1 MMSKNNE
8 FNPRLIARLEE
19 LRNVP
24 ARDPHAAARGRARF
38 LVQAAEIAIPVSA
51 REGQRHK
58 GWRQFSRKERLV
70 MNAVIS
76 IVAALAV
83 LLSGG
88 VTVAAAQDDL
98 PTQPLYQVKLFSEDA
113 RLWLN
118 TDPQTEVGL
127 LMQLVQTRVNEM
139 NALTAM
145 GVTPPA
151 QVQERLEQHIQQVL
165 QIAAGME
172 DADMQGALL
181 KMQNTLREQLQV
193 VNAAQTQNSGE
204 AGQVMLQVRAML
216 ENRLRLV
223 EGGLTDPQGFRNTCR
238 NEEQNRTG
246 QTGTPTPGETG
257 NGGQGTVTP
266 PLPGETNTPQGT
278 GTRGTPTPETDSP
291 GYGETPTPIEPGQRP

>member
-1 MMSKNNE
+1 
-8 FNPRLIARLEE
+8 
-19 LRNVP
+19 
-24 ARDPHAAARGRARF
+24 
-38 LVQAAEIAIPVSA
+38 
-51 REGQRHK
+51 
-58 GWRQFSRKERLV
+58 

-76 IVAALAV
+76 IVVALAV

-98 PTQPLYQVKLFSEDA
+98 PNQPLYQVKLFSEDA

-127 LMQLVQTRVNEM
+127 LMQLVQTRINEM
-139 NALTAM
+139 NALAAT

-151 QVQERLEQHIQQVL
+151 QVQERLDQHIQQAL

-172 DADMQGALL
+172 DAKMQGALL
-181 KMQNTLREQLQV
+181 KMQTTLREQLQV
-193 VNAAQTQNSGE
+193 VNAMQVQNSGE
-204 AGQVMLQVRAML
+204 TTQVMLQVRTML

-223 EGGLTDPQGFRNTCR
+223 ESGMADPQGFRNTYR

-246 QTGTPTPGETG
+246 QTATSQPSGTPAP
-257 NGGQGTVTP
+257 GGQGTVTP

-291 GYGETPTPIEPGQRP
+291 GYGQTPTPSEPGHRP